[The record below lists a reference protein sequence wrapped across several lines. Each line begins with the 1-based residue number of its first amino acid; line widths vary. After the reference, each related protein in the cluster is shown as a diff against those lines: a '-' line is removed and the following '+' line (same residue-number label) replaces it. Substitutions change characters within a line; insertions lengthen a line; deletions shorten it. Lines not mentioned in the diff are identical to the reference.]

1 MSGGTLD
8 YSNERYVRIYTRDT
22 MTWKLLGWE
31 GQTVLC
37 LLARKFDRAGLL
49 EGVTDGEDV
58 AVMLDG
64 GFPVDVAERGLS
76 KLLRKDKKTGESVL
90 VLTER
95 GLYWPKFMDAQET
108 PKSDAQRQRESREKR
123 KADAAS
129 QIVTEKAEVVTNRD
143 NMSQPVTACH
153 SVSQPVTPNLPVP
166 SCSVPSDPSLTK
178 TNGRVAR
185 GKPARPKTDG
195 SLVWEAYSSAY
206 EKRYGTLPVRNAKTN
221 TMCARFVELVGADS
235 APEVAAY
242 YLTSRNAWY
251 VQRGHNLESLV
262 ADAGKLHTEWATGNR
277 ITQTRAREDDRLQET
292 GDMWARI
299 KEEFGE

>member
-1 MSGGTLD
+1 MD

-31 GQTVLC
+31 GQAVLC
-37 LLARKFDRAGLL
+37 LLARKFDRSGLL
-49 EGVTDGEDV
+49 EGVNDGEDV

-64 GFPVDVAERGLS
+64 GFPVDVAERGLE
-76 KLLRKDKKTGESVL
+76 KLLRRDKKTGESVL

-108 PKSDAQRQRESREKR
+108 PKSDAQRQRELREKR
-123 KADAAS
+123 KSEAAS
-129 QIVTEKAEVVTNRD
+129 RIVTETEESVTNRD
-143 NMSQPVTACH
+143 KTSRPVTERH
-153 SVSQPVTPNLPVP
+153 SLSQPVTPNLPVP
-166 SCSVPSDPSLTK
+166 SCAYPSEPSLSK
-178 TNGRVAR
+178 TNGQVAR
-185 GKPARPKTDG
+185 GKPAPPKTDG
-195 SLVWEAYSSAY
+195 SRVWEAYSSAY
-206 EKRYGTLPVRNAKTN
+206 EKRYGTLPVRNSKANSLCK
-221 TMCARFVELVGADS
+221 RLVELIGADS

-262 ADAGKLHTEWATGNR
+262 ADAGKIHTEWKTGNR

-299 KEEFGE
+299 KEEFGDES